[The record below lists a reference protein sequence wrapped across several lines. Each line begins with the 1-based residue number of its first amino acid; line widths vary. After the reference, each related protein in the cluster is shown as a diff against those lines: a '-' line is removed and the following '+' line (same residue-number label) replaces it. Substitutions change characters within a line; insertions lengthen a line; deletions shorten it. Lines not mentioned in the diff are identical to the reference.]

1 MQVDDPNFLSN
12 ILGEV
17 EAGAGLEDMD
27 IGLTQDTQP
36 HDELQVSRSTKP
48 GAAKRKKNFH
58 WQEDEIICSGW
69 LNVSKDPIHGA
80 NQTRSSFWGRIHA
93 YYEEHKETPDERTM
107 NSIMHRWLTIQ
118 LQVNKFCSCYEAIL
132 HRNQSG
138 LTIDDKVCK
147 HVLFYFNLVFFI
159 NDICTDNIPL
169 QIVEAKKLYVEWD
182 KDDKTF
188 GLLHCWK
195 ILKGED
201 KWKSKMIE
209 LAEVEKEKQ
218 ASKKKQKSSRPRDEG
233 ATYDDGTHNDATHND
248 ALIEAEAE
256 QTLPKKRSDGIKKV
270 KANMKR
276 GGGEACMEALDKMMA
291 KREVLEKAKE
301 ARFMASLEVEKAAL
315 ELEKKRVASEEK
327 KAEAKLLKE
336 EKDIMLADMSSLTPT
351 QRAWVEKKQKMIMEK
366 MEEN

>member
-1 MQVDDPNFLSN
+1 
-12 ILGEV
+12 
-17 EAGAGLEDMD
+17 
-27 IGLTQDTQP
+27 
-36 HDELQVSRSTKP
+36 
-48 GAAKRKKNFH
+48 
-58 WQEDEIICSGW
+58 
-69 LNVSKDPIHGA
+69 
-80 NQTRSSFWGRIHA
+80 
-93 YYEEHKETPDERTM
+93 
-107 NSIMHRWLTIQ
+107 
-118 LQVNKFCSCYEAIL
+118 
-132 HRNQSG
+132 
-138 LTIDDKVCK
+138 
-147 HVLFYFNLVFFI
+147 
-159 NDICTDNIPL
+159 
-169 QIVEAKKLYVEWD
+169 VEWD

-209 LAEVEKEKQ
+209 LAEVEKEKH

-233 ATYDDGTHNDATHND
+233 ATFDDGTHND

-276 GGGEACMEALDKMMA
+276 GGGEACMEALDKLMA

-351 QRAWVEKKQKMIMEK
+351 QRAWVAKYCLLFPIGLVIDLTKVAHVGYMPSAR
-366 MEEN
+366 